1 MASRHLPA
9 RLPAAGRGD
18 MAECRVPVPAAR
30 RRVASPVG
38 PSCGR
43 GLGGRPLV
51 GTPQLARSSRNP
63 LTRASEAAIRFPPL
77 VGFGSGARRSLLGML
92 LWATAERPPPTA
104 LGDGLPPTFGGPALA
119 GLPILRPVAT
129 ASRCSRTKA
138 SEYAQF
144 SLARQAERSPR
155 WTHPGWRPRSRH
167 GDRDPNEHLEDARQC
182 VGVMRPIVR
191 YAGWAVVPEADVISY
206 LDEELAQLRF
216 GNTSVCFR
224 RSLDTDSSLIGRP
237 LGASPRAPA
246 LLLRRGVRSSP
257 WGGCAASIDLLDVP
271 QERERVAPRTRRA
284 ALVPA
289 SARSTIAAARTTPPR
304 TQPNPYFHLVGCSG
318 GSVG

>member
-18 MAECRVPVPAAR
+18 MAERRVRVPAAR

-63 LTRASEAAIRFPPL
+63 LTRASEAAIRLPPL

-119 GLPILRPVAT
+119 GPPHSETSCDSFAVLPHQGIGVRPV
-129 ASRCSRTKA
+129 
-138 SEYAQF
+138 
-144 SLARQAERSPR
+144 LARSLDKPSEVLVG
-155 WTHPGWRPRSRH
+155 HIPGGVLDH
-167 GDRDPNEHLEDARQC
+167 VTEIEIPNEHLEDARQC
-182 VGVMRPIVR
+182 VGVMRR
-191 YAGWAVVPEADVISY
+191 SFATRAGPYS
-206 LDEELAQLRF
+206 LR
-216 GNTSVCFR
+216 
-224 RSLDTDSSLIGRP
+224 LM
-237 LGASPRAPA
+237 
-246 LLLRRGVRSSP
+246 
-257 WGGCAASIDLLDVP
+257 
-271 QERERVAPRTRRA
+271 
-284 ALVPA
+284 
-289 SARSTIAAARTTPPR
+289 
-304 TQPNPYFHLVGCSG
+304 
-318 GSVG
+318 